1 MKFVLG
7 TTACLMALNV
17 MGQATPDTICTMN
30 CAHPGY
36 RSFSETYPTTGG
48 LGETITREYILHVPS
63 GYDAA
68 VPHPLVIVYHGFGD
82 CGGVLG
88 RPIRRLGIG
97 YDEAFFVGQNVETD
111 IVSHGIGPIRRAIPK
126 SMIDDDQGMRHRGIV
141 T

>member
-1 MKFVLG
+1 MG

-82 CGGVLG
+82 CAA
-88 RPIRRLGIG
+88 
-97 YDEAFFVGQNVETD
+97 DWAEAVGEISD
-111 IVSHGIGPIRRAIPK
+111 
-126 SMIDDDQGMRHRGIV
+126 SMCWRTRKASS
-141 T
+141 